1 MATLNLFETRP
12 PDTVLSQVRGAAGE
26 YLHCYQAV
34 TPIIDP
40 TAPPN
45 PISSSVNLPSLPRHT
60 TNTPFHAIPLARFRE
75 SESSA
80 ELGLC
85 HASRHACH

>member
-1 MATLNLFETRP
+1 MTTLNLFKTRP
-12 PDTVLSQVRGAAGE
+12 PDTVLSQVRERGE

-45 PISSSVNLPSLPRHT
+45 PISSSSSVNLPSPHYKHT
-60 TNTPFHAIPLARFRE
+60 VPCHAIPLA
-75 SESSA
+75 SE
-80 ELGLC
+80 
-85 HASRHACH
+85 